1 MCCGFPYPVYGPPH
15 NVSGGYGYAFFV
27 VLLVVLLVLGSRYWI
42 TI

>member
-15 NVSGGYGYAFFV
+15 NVSVGYGYAFFV